1 MSLDEKCEGCNRPV
15 DNFNIEVQFEEV
27 TKQAYE
33 AARKNV
39 EVVKIKEEQTET
51 MWLCPECKVYMK
63 LDKAACIK
71 CEKQIQYFENKK
83 SIPLERMLVQVK
95 FSQLNDI

>member
-1 MSLDEKCEGCNRPV
+1 
-15 DNFNIEVQFEEV
+15 
-27 TKQAYE
+27 
-33 AARKNV
+33 
-39 EVVKIKEEQTET
+39 

>member
-1 MSLDEKCEGCNRPV
+1 MALNEKCDVCQKGVGDFNV
-15 DNFNIEVQFEEV
+15 DIDFDEI

-33 AARKNV
+33 DARKNV
-39 EVVKIKEEQTET
+39 EAVKIKEEETET

-71 CEKQIQYFENKK
+71 CEKQIQYFENKN
-83 SIPLERMLVQVK
+83 LYHLRGCQ
-95 FSQLNDI
+95 FRLNFQN